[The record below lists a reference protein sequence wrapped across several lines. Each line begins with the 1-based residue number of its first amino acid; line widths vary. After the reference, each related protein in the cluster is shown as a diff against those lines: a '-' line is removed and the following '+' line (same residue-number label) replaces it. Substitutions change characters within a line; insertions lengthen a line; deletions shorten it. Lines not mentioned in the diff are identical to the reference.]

1 MRFLSL
7 SAVAVLM
14 YRARLVL
21 AALIMAALTVQAAAS
36 PESRTG
42 DCPVGIYQLDNG
54 SKLDV
59 GASDGNHLRWREED
73 GTTGL
78 LTRDG
83 THAWTSA
90 LGWTER
96 PDGKR
101 VSFDCA
107 EHTVSFAGVSGK
119 RIPLQVTNVTFQ
131 GAGVRLAGRLV
142 MPQGAARV
150 PIVVLVHGSEHISA
164 LDFYSL
170 QRQFPAEG
178 IGVFVYDK
186 RGTGKSGGRYTQNFL
201 LLADDAI
208 AAVNE
213 ARRLAGARAG
223 RIGYQAGSEGG
234 WVAPL
239 AAKIAP
245 VDFVIVGFGLAVSP
259 LDEDREAIVYDI
271 LSHGYGP
278 DVMVKAMQIA
288 DASAAIVLSDF
299 RTGYDRLDALKN
311 QYDKEPWFK
320 YVRGDVTWVL
330 LTWPTE
336 ELKQKGPLLFA
347 GVPLQYDPMP
357 ILRNLNTPQLWILG
371 GEDADAPSAETI
383 KLLRGLQNGGHPITL
398 AVFAHAEHGIYEYE
412 TAAGGERV
420 DTRNPQGYFAMI
432 RDFILHGRLGNRRYG
447 ASTIYRSATVTASVT
462 RRTVCKQNDRGKACS
477 PRQCSRMNP
486 STLKGWSLSA
496 TLVPDHGKLVPN

>member
-1 MRFLSL
+1 MLFFPVL
-7 SAVAVLM
+7 SATAALLRRTPFMLAVLF
-14 YRARLVL
+14 LVAL
-21 AALIMAALTVQAAAS
+21 ATSGMASAES
-36 PESRTG
+36 PSEN
-42 DCPVGIYQLDNG
+42 CAVGIYRLDNG
-54 SKLDV
+54 VKLDI
-59 GASDGNHLRWREED
+59 GASDGGHLRWREEN

-78 LTRDG
+78 LTQDG
-83 THAWTSA
+83 QHAWTST
-90 LGWTER
+90 LGWTKR

-107 EHTVSFAGVSGK
+107 RDTVNFAGVPGK
-119 RIPLQVTNVTFQ
+119 RIPLQVTNITFQ
-131 GAGVRLAGRLV
+131 GAGVQLAGRLV

-186 RGTGKSGGRYTQNFL
+186 RGTGKSGGSYTQNFL

-259 LDEDREAIVYDI
+259 LDEDREAIAYDMQ
-271 LSHGYGP
+271 SRGYGP
-278 DVMVKAMQIA
+278 DVMAKAMQIA
-288 DASAAIVLSDF
+288 DASAAILLSDF
-299 RTGYDRLDALKN
+299 RTGYDRLDTLKRE
-311 QYDKEPWFK
+311 YGKEPWFK
-320 YVRGDVTWVL
+320 YIHGDVTWAL
-330 LTWPTE
+330 LAWPTE

-357 ILRNLNTPQLWILG
+357 VLRDLDTPQLWILG
-371 GEDADAPSAETI
+371 GEDADAPSAATI
-383 KLLRGLQNGGHPITL
+383 QRLRSLQKTGHPITL
-398 AVFAHAEHGIYEYE
+398 AVFPHAEHGIYEFVTKPDGTRE
-412 TAAGGERV
+412 
-420 DTRNPQGYFAMI
+420 DTRNPQGYFAMM
-432 RDFILHGRLGNRRYG
+432 RDFILHGRLGSRHYG
-447 ASTIYRSATVTASVT
+447 TSTIYRSATATADASV
-462 RRTVCKQNDRGKACS
+462 
-477 PRQCSRMNP
+477 P
-486 STLKGWSLSA
+486 
-496 TLVPDHGKLVPN
+496 H